1 MNDSP
6 GHAAAQA
13 FLLGRIDYERALSI
27 PYHQRDFRLDRM
39 RDLLAR
45 LGSPDKKLNVVHVAG
60 TKGKGSTSAM
70 IAAVLTSAGNRTGLY
85 TSPHLE
91 RIEERIVVDG
101 EMCAPEEFAGLV
113 EQVRP
118 IVEAMDREAATAE
131 TVESGPTYFEVITAL
146 AMLHFAE
153 VKTDAA
159 VLEVGLGGRLDS
171 TNVCHPK
178 VSVITSISYD
188 HTKQLGNTLAAIA
201 GEKAGIVKPGVP
213 VVSGVTEDE
222 PRQVIE
228 QVAKENGC
236 RLVQLGVDFSY
247 RYLPPRGVGSQ
258 HDDAHG
264 VMDFESRV
272 PGGSQRIE
280 ALELGL
286 LGRHQAANAA
296 VALATLDE
304 LRLQGWR
311 LPEANLRRGLRNL
324 SWPGRVEIVA
334 RQPTVIVDT
343 AHNLAS
349 IQSLVETL
357 DESFT
362 SPRRLLVFATTQDKD
377 VRGMLRLLLPKFDA
391 VILTRYLNN
400 PRSVSVEQL
409 SAWAAEISPTPRYLC
424 PDPASAWQLAHE
436 LATPEHLVCI
446 TGSFFLAAEM
456 RREIAERPLGRG
468 SKLNGNCAEPLATV
482 AATSVANA

>member
-45 LGSPDKKLNVVHVAG
+45 LGSPDKKLNVIHVAG

-70 IAAVLTSAGNRTGLY
+70 IAAVLTSASNHTGLY

-101 EMCAPEEFAGLV
+101 EMCASEEFVDLV

-118 IVEAMDREAATAE
+118 IVETMDREASKAE

-146 AMLHFAE
+146 AMLHFANRQ
-153 VKTDAA
+153 TDAA

-178 VSVITSISYD
+178 VSVITSISFD

-201 GEKAGIVKPGVP
+201 GEKAGIIKPGVP
-213 VVSGVTEDE
+213 VVSGVIEDE
-222 PRQVIE
+222 PREVIE
-228 QVAKENGC
+228 RVAKENGC

-247 RYLPPRGVGSQ
+247 RYQPPRAVGSQ
-258 HDDAHG
+258 HDDAYG
-264 VMDFESRV
+264 VMDFESHV

-280 ALELGL
+280 QVQLGL

-304 LRLQGWR
+304 LRLQRWR
-311 LPEANLRRGLRNL
+311 LPEASTRRALRNL
-324 SWPGRVEIVA
+324 RWPGRVEVVA
-334 RQPTVIVDT
+334 RQPPVIVDA

-349 IQSLVETL
+349 IQSLIDTL

-362 SPRRLLVFATTQDKD
+362 SPLRLLVFATSQDKD

-400 PRSVSVEQL
+400 PRAVSVEQL
-409 SAWAAEISPTPRYLC
+409 DERCTEISPTPRHLC
-424 PDPASAWQLAHE
+424 DNPAATWNLVHK
-436 LATPEHLVCI
+436 LATSQHLVCI

-456 RREIAERPLGRG
+456 RREIAEWPLGCG
-468 SKLNGNCAEPLATV
+468 ANLNNSCTESLSRAT
-482 AATSVANA
+482 ATSAANA